1 MRKCCT
7 NLPNLGKSAADLAKT
22 MANALTHAVK
32 TGEMTANPL
41 VIEKRIS
48 VCSKCEKFTGQR
60 CLECGCFVHLKAALQ
75 VSECPLKKW

>member
-7 NLPNLGKSAADLAKT
+7 NLPNLGRSASDLAKT

-32 TGEMTANPL
+32 TREIAADPVL
-41 VIEKRIS
+41 IEKRIAA
-48 VCSKCEKFTGQR
+48 CSKCEKFTGQR

-75 VSECPLKKW
+75 VSQCPLKKW